1 MKLECVIFDID
12 GTMADTL
19 DLCVMAFQETFKKE
33 LGKSYEKAEIF
44 QYFNVAEGGIIAK
57 FANQEQYPKTL
68 ETYYRELEILH
79 RQKDVVMPG
88 IRELL
93 QDLQSHGIIMA
104 VVTGKGKRSAELTM
118 REMGL
123 RNYFSIIESGSD
135 DAPDKTIGLRRI
147 LDQMLIDPQKAV
159 YIGDIESDIQ
169 SALRVGIWAAGAVW
183 APTATLHKN
192 GWGEKVALFLS
203 VSDFHQWLLER
214 I

>member
-19 DLCVMAFQETFKKE
+19 DLCVMAFQESFKKE
-33 LGKSYEKAEIF
+33 LGKSFNKAEIF
-44 QYFNVAEGGIIAK
+44 QHFNVAESGIIAK
-57 FANQEQYPKTL
+57 FASREQHPKTL

-79 RQKDVVMPG
+79 RQKDAVVPG

-93 QDLQSHGIIMA
+93 HDLKSHNIFMA
-104 VVTGKGKRSAELTM
+104 VVTGKGKRGAELAL

-123 RNYFSIIESGSD
+123 LNYFSIIESGSD
-135 DAPDKTIGLRRI
+135 VAMDKTIGLGRI
-147 LDQMLIDPQKAV
+147 LDQMQINPQKAI

-169 SALRVGIWAAGAVW
+169 SALSVGMWAAGAVW

-192 GWGEKVALFLS
+192 GWGEKVTLFHS

>member
-12 GTMADTL
+12 GTIADTL
-19 DLCVMAFQETFKKE
+19 DLCEMAFQESFKKE
-33 LGKSYEKAEIF
+33 LGKSYDKAEIF
-44 QYFNVAEGGIIAK
+44 QHFNVAEGGIVSK
-57 FANQEQYPKTL
+57 FASQEQHPKTL
-68 ETYYRELEILH
+68 ESYYRELENLH
-79 RQKDVVMPG
+79 HQKDVVMPG

-93 QDLQSHGIIMA
+93 HDLKSRNIFMA
-104 VVTGKGKRSAELTM
+104 VVTGKGKRGAELSL

-123 RNYFSIIESGSD
+123 LNYFSIIENGSD
-135 DAPDKTIGLRRI
+135 DAMDKTIGLGRI
-147 LDQMLIDPQKAV
+147 LNQMQIDPQKAV

-169 SALRVGIWAAGAVW
+169 SALQVGMWAAGAVW

-192 GWGEKVALFLS
+192 GWGEKVALFHS

>member
-19 DLCVMAFQETFKKE
+19 DLCVMAFQESFKKE
-33 LGKSYEKAEIF
+33 LGKSYDKAEIF
-44 QYFNVAEGGIIAK
+44 QHFNVAEGGIVAK
-57 FANQEQYPKTL
+57 FASREQYPQTL

-79 RQKDVVMPG
+79 HQKDVVMPG

-93 QDLQSHGIIMA
+93 HDLQSRNIFMA
-104 VVTGKGKRSAELTM
+104 VVTGKGKRSAELTL

-123 RNYFSIIESGSD
+123 LKYFSIIESGSD
-135 DAPDKTIGLRRI
+135 NAPDKTIGLGRI
-147 LDQMLIDPQKAV
+147 LNQMQIDPKQAV
-159 YIGDIESDIQ
+159 YVGDIESDIQ
-169 SALRVGIWAAGAVW
+169 SALRVGMWAAGAVW

-192 GWGEKVALFLS
+192 GWGEKVALFHS
-203 VSDFHQWLLER
+203 VSDFHHWLLDR

>member
-19 DLCVMAFQETFKKE
+19 DLCVLAFQETFKKE

-44 QYFNVAEGGIIAK
+44 QYFNVAEGGIISK
-57 FANQEQYPKTL
+57 FASQEQYSTTL

-93 QDLQSHGIIMA
+93 HDLHSRNIFMA
-104 VVTGKGKRSAELTM
+104 VVTGKGKRSAELSL
-118 REMGL
+118 REMDL
-123 RNYFSIIESGSD
+123 LKFFSIIESGSD
-135 DAPDKTIGLRRI
+135 DAPDKTIGLKRI
-147 LDQMLIDPQKAV
+147 LNKFQIDPQKAI
-159 YIGDIESDIQ
+159 YIGDIESDMH
-169 SALRVGIWAAGAVW
+169 SALRVGMWAAGAVW
-183 APTATLHKN
+183 ASTATLHQN
-192 GWGEKVALFLS
+192 GWGDKVTLFNT
-203 VSDFHQWLLER
+203 VSDFQQWIMER